1 MKKRMRGMTS
11 ASQSEK
17 KGKRKHWRRDGP
29 RVEREW
35 QNDARA
41 RERVASGRR
50 GGGKR
55 RRNEEAVGH
64 FARAATLSC
73 ERGEETQCG

>member
-50 GGGKR
+50 GAR
-55 RRNEEAVGH
+55 RREA
-64 FARAATLSC
+64 AQ
-73 ERGEETQCG
+73 E